1 MLTSRCLLLTTGLL
15 PTPLPHQLLSL
26 CPLPVIRSSAGCA
39 GPPSICLSLGVTVGF
54 TLRDDSVVFVL
65 VQSPD
70 QGVLAAVQRTKVAGS
85 AGAVRGL
92 EGPEELAV
100 FLVGEW
106 RSWLLRLPAPRAG
119 CATPTQE
126 HW

>member
-1 MLTSRCLLLTTGLL
+1 MLMSRCLLLTAASLPSLL
-15 PTPLPHQLLSL
+15 PHESL
-26 CPLPVIRSSAGCA
+26 CPLPAIGSSAACA
-39 GPPSICLSLGVTVGF
+39 GPPSICLPLGVTVGF

-70 QGVLAAVQRTKVAGS
+70 QGILAAVQCTKNAGS
-85 AGAVRGL
+85 AGAAGGP

-100 FLVGEW
+100 LLVGEW
-106 RSWLLRLPAPRAG
+106 CSQLLRLPALRAS
-119 CATPTQE
+119 CAAPAQE